1 MIIQFIC
8 RAILLGVPL
17 LYGSTGEIITEK
29 SGHLN
34 LGIPG
39 VMCVGAS
46 CGCFAEY
53 LYLKQVGPFASPFLA
68 VLIAIL
74 ATFVGAA
81 LMGLLFSFL
90 TVSLRA
96 NQNVT
101 GLALTTFGM
110 GVSGYLGEFIGKKD
124 LAESVKVALG
134 TYKIPVLSDIPI
146 IGKMLFEQSPFVL
159 GAILTAIIIY
169 IYFKKTNTGL
179 NARVVGESPAAAD
192 ASGINVTLHKYVHT
206 VLGGFLCGVG
216 GGYYSMVYVGRWQ
229 VDLTAGAG
237 WISVALIIFAMWN
250 PLRAILGAYLFGA
263 VRGLTFKLQGGLVL
277 FGHTITFSA
286 QLLDMAP
293 YIVTVLVLLFITM
306 RNKREYQAPASLGTP
321 YFRENR

>member
-1 MIIQFIC
+1 MSAFLISVALFLQVT
-8 RAILLGVPL
+8 ASLGTHVLLGTLGGILTERVGNTCLGIEGMML
-17 LYGSTGEIITEK
+17 LGASTGFLVAYNT
-29 SGHLN
+29 GNAL
-34 LGIPG
+34 
-39 VMCVGAS
+39 
-46 CGCFAEY
+46 
-53 LYLKQVGPFASPFLA
+53 LA
-68 VLIAIL
+68 VLA
-74 ATFVGAA
+74 AGAA
-81 LMGLLFSFL
+81 GAAGALIYAII
-90 TVSLRA
+90 TVSLRG
-96 NQNVT
+96 NQVVT
-101 GLALTTFGM
+101 GLALTTFG
-110 GVSGYLGEFIGKKD
+110 SGAAGLIGMSISGKSLPESINNVLGIH
-124 LAESVKVALG
+124 
-134 TYKIPVLSDIPI
+134 TIPVLSDIPV

-159 GAILTAIIIY
+159 GAIFCAIIIY
-169 IYFKKTNTGL
+169 IYLTKTNTGL

-192 ASGINVTLHKYVHT
+192 ASGINVTLHKYIHT
-206 VLGGFLCGVG
+206 ILGGFLCGVG

-229 VDLTAGAG
+229 IDLTAGAG

-306 RNKREYQAPASLGTP
+306 RNKREYQAPAALGSP

>member
-1 MIIQFIC
+1 MGEFLISAALFLQVT
-8 RAILLGVPL
+8 ASLGTHVLLGTLGGILTEKVGNTCLGIEGMML
-17 LYGSTGEIITEK
+17 LGASTGFLVAYNT
-29 SGHLN
+29 GNAL
-34 LGIPG
+34 
-39 VMCVGAS
+39 
-46 CGCFAEY
+46 
-53 LYLKQVGPFASPFLA
+53 LA
-68 VLIAIL
+68 VLAS
-74 ATFVGAA
+74 GAA
-81 LMGLLFSFL
+81 GALGALIYAII
-90 TVSLRA
+90 TVSLRG
-96 NQNVT
+96 NQVVT
-101 GLALTTFGM
+101 GLALTTFG
-110 GVSGYLGEFIGKKD
+110 SGAAGLIGMSISGKSLPDSINAVLGIHK
-124 LAESVKVALG
+124 
-134 TYKIPVLSDIPI
+134 TPVLSDIPLV
-146 IGKMLFEQSPFVL
+146 GKMLFEQSPFVL
-159 GAILTAIIIY
+159 GAIITAVIIY
-169 IYFKKTNTGL
+169 IYFKKTNIGL

-229 VDLTAGAG
+229 IDLTAGAG

-277 FGHTITFSA
+277 FGQTITFSA